1 MTMKRRTLLK
11 STVAAA
17 VSRLAAASLPAVLT
31 SHAANAQSP
40 WPTRPVKLVVPFG
53 PGGATDIIARLLAQ
67 KLQDIWGQSV
77 VVDYKPGAGT
87 VLGTDFTAKS
97 APDGYTLGMV
107 ITAHMINPS
116 LRASMPFDT
125 IKDLSGVSLVAIS
138 HIMLSATPSLEAN
151 NIRELIALAKRTK
164 LSYATPGT
172 GTSMHLA
179 GELLK
184 SLAGIDMTHVPYK
197 GGAAA
202 YPDVIAGRVPLILDP
217 MFASMPHVKAGR
229 MKPIAITSSTRA
241 ASNPEI
247 GTIAEALPGF
257 DVKSISGVVVPSATP
272 RELVRKI
279 SADIGRAL
287 AQPDVRARMAD
298 VGMEPNATAPE
309 GFDAFIKSEIER
321 WAPVVKASG
330 AAATD

>member
-1 MTMKRRTLLK
+1 M
-11 STVAAA
+11 
-17 VSRLAAASLPAVLT
+17 AAASLPGALCAT
-31 SHAANAQSP
+31 LAPHAAYAQSP
-40 WPTRPVKLVVPFG
+40 WPARPVKLVVPFG

-67 KLQDIWGQSV
+67 KLQDIWSQSV

-125 IKDLSGVSLVAIS
+125 IKDLSGVSLVAVS
-138 HIMLSATPSLEAN
+138 HIMLSATPSLEAA
-151 NIRELIALAKRTK
+151 NIRELIALAKKTK

-229 MKPIAITSSTRA
+229 MKPIAITSATRA

-247 GTIAEALPGF
+247 GTVAEALPGF

-272 RELVRKI
+272 RDIVRRI

-309 GFDAFIKSEIER
+309 AFDAFIKSEIER

-330 AAATD
+330 AAAGD

>member
-1 MTMKRRTLLK
+1 MTTNRRTILK
-11 STVAAA
+11 STAA
-17 VSRLAAASLPAVLT
+17 SMAAASLPGALCAT
-31 SHAANAQSP
+31 LAPHAAYAQSP
-40 WPTRPVKLVVPFG
+40 WPARPVKLVVPFG

-67 KLQDIWGQSV
+67 KLQDIWSQSV

-125 IKDLSGVSLVAIS
+125 IKDLSGVSLVAVS
-138 HIMLSATPSLEAN
+138 HIMLSATPSLEAA
-151 NIRELIALAKRTK
+151 NIRELIALAKKTK

-229 MKPIAITSSTRA
+229 MKPIAITSATRA

-247 GTIAEALPGF
+247 GTVAEALPGF

-309 GFDAFIKSEIER
+309 AFDAFIKSEIER

-330 AAATD
+330 AAAGD

>member
-1 MTMKRRTLLK
+1 MKTNRRTILK
-11 STVAAA
+11 STTAAI
-17 VSRLAAASLPAVLT
+17 AASSLPGAFAPQVA
-31 SHAANAQSP
+31 HAQSG
-40 WPTRPVKLVVPFG
+40 WPARPVKLVVPFG

-67 KLQDIWGQSV
+67 KLQDLWSQSV

-107 ITAHMINPS
+107 ITAHVINPS
-116 LRASMPFDT
+116 LRAAMPFDT
-125 IKDLSGVSLVAIS
+125 LKDLSGVSLVAVS
-138 HIMLSATPSLEAN
+138 HIMLSATPSLEAA
-151 NIRELIALAKRTK
+151 NIRELIALAKKTK

-217 MFASMPHVKAGR
+217 MFASMPQVKAGR
-229 MKPIAITSSTRA
+229 MKPIAITSATRA

-247 GTIAEALPGF
+247 GTVADALPGF

-287 AQPDVRARMAD
+287 AQPEVRARMAD

-309 GFDAFIKSEIER
+309 AFDTFIKSEIER

-330 AAATD
+330 AAAGD

>member
-1 MTMKRRTLLK
+1 M
-11 STVAAA
+11 AAA
-17 VSRLAAASLPAVLT
+17 ALPAALSAT
-31 SHAANAQSP
+31 LAPHTAHAQSA
-40 WPTRPVKLVVPFG
+40 WPARPVKLVVPFG

-67 KLQDIWGQSV
+67 KLQDLWGQSV
-77 VVDYKPGAGT
+77 VVEYKPGAGT

-107 ITAHMINPS
+107 ITAHVINPS
-116 LRASMPFDT
+116 LRAAMPFDT
-125 IKDLSGVSLVAIS
+125 IRDLSGVSLVAVS
-138 HIMLSATPSLEAN
+138 HIMLSATPSLEAA
-151 NIRELIALAKRTK
+151 NIRELIALAKQTR

-229 MKPIAITSSTRA
+229 MKPIAITSATRA

-247 GTIAEALPGF
+247 GTVAEALPGF

-272 RELVRKI
+272 RDIVRRI

-309 GFDAFIKSEIER
+309 AFDAFIKSEIER

-330 AAATD
+330 AAAGD

>member
-1 MTMKRRTLLK
+1 MTINRRTILK
-11 STVAAA
+11 AAA
-17 VSRLAAASLPAVLT
+17 AALPAAMEPAT
-31 SHAANAQSP
+31 AHAQSP
-40 WPTRPVKLVVPFG
+40 WPARPVKLVVPFG

-67 KLQDIWGQSV
+67 KLQDFWSQSV
-77 VVDYKPGAGT
+77 VLEYKPGAGT

-125 IKDLSGVSLVAIS
+125 LKDLSGVSLVAVS

-151 NIRELIALAKRTK
+151 NMRELIALAKRTK
-164 LSYATPGT
+164 LTYATPGT

-179 GELLK
+179 GELIK

-217 MFASMPHVKAGR
+217 MFSSMPHVKAGR
-229 MKPIAITSSTRA
+229 MKPIAITSAARA

-247 GTIAEALPGF
+247 GTVAEALPGF

-272 RELVRKI
+272 REIVRKI

-309 GFDAFIKSEIER
+309 AFDAFIKSEIER